1 MPYIPKKQRN
11 DAYEGIYKSAGALNY
26 AVHQLIDQY
35 FEQNNRNYQTIN
47 DVVGVL
53 DCVKMELYRRM
64 VTDYEKIKILQ
75 NGDCRPYTT
84 WIKDKHQIEKD
95 I

>member
-1 MPYIPKKQRN
+1 MPYITKPDRN
-11 DAYEGIYKSAGALNY
+11 KAFENILPNAGVLNY
-26 AVHQLIDQY
+26 AVHQLINEY

-53 DCVKMELYRRM
+53 ECAKMELYRRIGAE
-64 VTDYEKIKILQ
+64 YEEIKILQ

-84 WIKDKHQIEKD
+84 WLKDKHKFK
-95 I
+95 